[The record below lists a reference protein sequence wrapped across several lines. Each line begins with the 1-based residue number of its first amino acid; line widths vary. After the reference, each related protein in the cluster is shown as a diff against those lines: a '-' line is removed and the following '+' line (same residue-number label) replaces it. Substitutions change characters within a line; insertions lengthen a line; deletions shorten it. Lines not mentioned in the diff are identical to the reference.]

1 MSTVIVRPLGPRRR
15 RARLWGPEHP
25 FRDDACLFLL
35 GAAGGYSVNLVGA
48 LPGGEILAL
57 LFLPMLLLSRGKRA
71 FNRQYLLFYLL
82 TLGWFL
88 GTQIADEANGIAAFN
103 RAKGTARVVFFC
115 IDFIAL
121 AMLINNETRKFIVF
135 ALSIVAV
142 MLFSAKQY
150 ASDTGV
156 AFKFGGSSSI
166 IILALLG
173 ASYFYAKKRYR
184 IAIGISVA
192 LMVTNLFFAF
202 RSQVAIILVAA
213 ALTLPL
219 FTNYG
224 TGYGRGNPTGHNLVR
239 VTALLVFALGSAYI
253 ANQLIKYAASRG
265 FYEESTQQKFEK
277 QSSGKLGVLFG
288 GRPETL
294 VAIQAIRDRPIVG
307 HGSFPA
313 DFHYLELEQQ
323 LQYEYGY
330 SDTDT
335 TEDVDYYPVIP
346 THSHLTMAWVESGIL
361 GGLLWIYI
369 LVLTCQAI
377 YRVAVTRPNLA
388 PLYSYLLVNFV
399 WDILYS
405 PFGSVNRMVGAY
417 LVLLSYHLLRAPA
430 RGPQGTGSRKPAL
443 LQARPVAPKRYLVP
457 GLAQGLRR

>member
-1 MSTVIVRPLGPRRR
+1 MSTVVVRSLGPRRR
-15 RARLWGPEHP
+15 PRLWGPEHP
-25 FRDDACLFLL
+25 FRDDASLFLL
-35 GAAGGYSVNLVGA
+35 GAAGAYSVNLVGA

-57 LFLPMLLLSRGKRA
+57 LFLPMLLLSHGKRA
-71 FNRQYLLFYLL
+71 FDRQYMWFYLL

-88 GTQIADEANGIAAFN
+88 GTLIADEANGIAAFN
-103 RAKGTARVVFFC
+103 RAKGIARVVFFF
-115 IDFIAL
+115 IDFVAL
-121 AMLINNETRKFIVF
+121 AILLNNETRRFIVF
-135 ALSIVAV
+135 ALSIASV
-142 MLFSAKQY
+142 MLLSAKQF
-150 ASDTGV
+150 AGDTLT
-156 AFKFGGSSSI
+156 AFKFGGSSVI
-166 IILALLG
+166 ILLALLG
-173 ASYFYAKKRYR
+173 ASYFYTKKRYR
-184 IAIGISVA
+184 IAIGISFA
-192 LMVTNLFFAF
+192 LMLLNLNFAF

-213 ALTLPL
+213 VLTLPL
-219 FTNYG
+219 LTRYG
-224 TGYGRGNPTGHNLVR
+224 MGYGRGNPTGHNLVR
-239 VTALLVFALGSAYI
+239 VFALVGFALGAAYL

-265 FYEESTQQKFEK
+265 FYEESTQAKFEQ

-307 HGSFPA
+307 HGSFAA

-330 SDTDT
+330 TDTDIA
-335 TEDVDYYPVIP
+335 EDVDYYPVIP

-369 LVLTCQAI
+369 LVLTLRALFQ
-377 YRVAVTRPNLA
+377 VAVTRPNMA

-417 LVLLSYHLLRAPA
+417 LVLLGYHMLRMPV
-430 RGPQGTGSRKPAL
+430 RGPQAAGPRKPA
-443 LQARPVAPKRYLVP
+443 ARPIAPKRYLVP
-457 GLAQGLRR
+457 GLEHGLRR

>member
-15 RARLWGPEHP
+15 RPLLWGREHP
-25 FRDDACLFLL
+25 FRDDACLFML
-35 GAAGGYSVNLVGA
+35 GAAGAYSVNLVGA

-57 LFLPMLLLSRGKRA
+57 LFLPILLLSRGKRA
-71 FNRQYLLFYLL
+71 FDRQYLLFYLL

-88 GTQIADEANGIAAFN
+88 GTLIADESNGIPAFN
-103 RAKGTARVVFFC
+103 RAKGVARVVFFC

-121 AMLINNETRKFIVF
+121 AILINNETRKFIVF
-135 ALSIVAV
+135 ALGIAAV
-142 MLFSAKQY
+142 MLLSAKQF
-150 ASDTGV
+150 SDDALT
-156 AFKFGGSSSI
+156 AFKFGGSSTI
-166 IILALLG
+166 IILSLLG
-173 ASYFYAKKRYR
+173 ASHFYAKKRYR
-184 IAIGISVA
+184 IAIGISFA
-192 LMVTNLFFAF
+192 LMVMNLSFAF

-213 ALTLPL
+213 VLTLPL

-224 TGYGRGNPTGHNLVR
+224 MGYGRGNPTGHNFLR
-239 VTALLVFALGSAYI
+239 VGALLIFALGSAYL

-265 FYEESTQQKFEK
+265 LYEESTQEKFT
-277 QSSGKLGVLFG
+277 QQANGKLGVLFG

-313 DFHYLELEQQ
+313 DYHYLELKQL
-323 LQYEYGY
+323 LQYENGY
-330 SDTDT
+330 SDSDIP
-335 TEDVDYYPVIP
+335 EEVDYPVIP

-369 LVLTCQAI
+369 LALTLRAI
-377 YRVAVTRPNLA
+377 FRVAVTRPNLA

-417 LVLLSYHLLRAPA
+417 LVLLSYHLLRTPV
-430 RGPQGTGSRKPAL
+430 TGAQAAGLRKPAL
-443 LQARPVAPKRYLVP
+443 LHARPIARKRYFVP
-457 GLAQGLRR
+457 GLANGLRR